1 MLYKEKYNPG
11 NLGNLI
17 TQLVS
22 GENHTMQSRNK
33 ERKDILNLT
42 GKSLE
47 EGFKRQV
54 EGPYADPFWKFLTF
68 RNSVTIWNKF
78 RLDIFVYLSAFTWY
92 KLCLQTKATRVLQ
105 DLNKGWTLIMAK
117 GGKQC
122 VHTSFWVETQK
133 IARMFIQG
141 SFYSR

>member
-22 GENHTMQSRNK
+22 GENHRMQSRNK

-47 EGFKRQV
+47 EEEAGGR
-54 EGPYADPFWKFLTF
+54 A
-68 RNSVTIWNKF
+68 
-78 RLDIFVYLSAFTWY
+78 
-92 KLCLQTKATRVLQ
+92 LCRPILKVFNL
-105 DLNKGWTLIMAK
+105 
-117 GGKQC
+117 
-122 VHTSFWVETQK
+122 
-133 IARMFIQG
+133 
-141 SFYSR
+141 

>member
-54 EGPYADPFWKFLTF
+54 EGPYADPF
-68 RNSVTIWNKF
+68 
-78 RLDIFVYLSAFTWY
+78 
-92 KLCLQTKATRVLQ
+92 
-105 DLNKGWTLIMAK
+105 
-117 GGKQC
+117 
-122 VHTSFWVETQK
+122 
-133 IARMFIQG
+133 
-141 SFYSR
+141 